1 MVVDVAKVALVLLAK
16 TGERG
21 CSAHQRPERV
31 ALRRHRLPQ
40 PDEQPLHREDLL
52 ELPVVGFDED
62 RVLELVDAV
71 AEEAAVAL
79 STIFNYFPGKPDI
92 VFAAFDAV
100 IESARERIVGRPGE
114 EDARSA
120 ILGWITEVL
129 PDVELPY
136 TQAIRRMPQIMVST
150 PELRGEERLRCA
162 LLEDALAEGFARDL
176 CEPAAGMRARVMAA
190 IAVGGMI
197 DVWNDWYALHATD
210 AEFDLT
216 ELLGL
221 KAAHVAEA
229 LAAGLEAIERLPRHT
244 VITAR

>member
-1 MVVDVAKVALVLLAK
+1 METQVVVPAVSRVGLRERKKQKTRQTIVEVATRLFADKGYAETTLA
-16 TGERG
+16 
-21 CSAHQRPERV
+21 Q
-31 ALRRHRLPQ
+31 
-40 PDEQPLHREDLL
+40 
-52 ELPVVGFDED
+52 
-62 RVLELVDAV
+62 V
-71 AEEAAVAL
+71 AEEAEVAL

-150 PELRGEERLRCA
+150 PELRGEERLRYA